1 MKLYAVINSEGKI
14 AKSTLGPLLYTFEAN
29 ALFTAKDINDGLSVI
44 PIEATFTRI
53 VEQKVELE
61 VEG

>member
-1 MKLYAVINSEGKI
+1 MKLYAVINSEKRVRTSGCR
-14 AKSTLGPLLYTFEAN
+14 LLIFTHLMNAEAHVR
-29 ALFTAKDINDGLSVI
+29 KECGESVI